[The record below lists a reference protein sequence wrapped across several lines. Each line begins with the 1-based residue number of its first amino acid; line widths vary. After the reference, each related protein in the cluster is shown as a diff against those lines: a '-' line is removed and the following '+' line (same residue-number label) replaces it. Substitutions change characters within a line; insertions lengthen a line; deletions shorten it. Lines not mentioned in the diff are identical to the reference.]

1 MNIFLVFPKY
11 LMIQTNKSITGT
23 SQNIPSVV
31 PKAAFELAPLSVIAV
46 ASAISKLLEEA
57 IIIEVAAD

>member
-1 MNIFLVFPKY
+1 
-11 LMIQTNKSITGT
+11 MIQTNKSITGT